1 MPLIE
6 STPDSVS
13 RVYAKSLFSLVE
25 HASGREGLERTLA
38 ELEEILQLARSM
50 PEFGEFISSRVITP
64 DRKIASLR
72 RIFEGRVE
80 PSTLNFLL
88 VLAGNDRLRM
98 LPAII
103 AAFDELFQKAFGRV
117 EVDVYTASPIDE
129 DDRRALA
136 ERIRSQLNRE
146 PVIHAY
152 VDPTMIGGVRIQ
164 IGDHLIDASLSSR
177 LRRLTDQLDT
187 SGLPRVRSA
196 LDTIIDP
203 RG

>member
-25 HASGREGLERTLA
+25 HAAGREGLERTLA

-98 LPAII
+98 LPGIL

>member
-25 HASGREGLERTLA
+25 SSSAREGLERTLA

-50 PEFGEFISSRVITP
+50 PEFGEFVSSRVITAE
-64 DRKIASLR
+64 RKIASLR
-72 RIFEGRVE
+72 RMFEGRLE
-80 PSTLNFLL
+80 QSTLNFLL

-98 LPAII
+98 LPGIV
-103 AAFDELFQKAFGRV
+103 AAYDELFQKAFGRV
-117 EVDVYTASPIDE
+117 EVDVYTAAPIDE
-129 DDRRALA
+129 SDKQALA

-146 PVIHAY
+146 PVIHSY
-152 VDPTMIGGVRIQ
+152 VDPSMIGGVRIQ
-164 IGDHLIDASLSSR
+164 IGDHLIDASVSSR
-177 LRRLTDQLDT
+177 LRRLTDQFDA

-196 LDTIIDP
+196 IDTIIDP
-203 RG
+203 KG